1 MMYWHNNASRTYRAG
16 KQGKDAML
24 ICTPVTDDAEAT
36 YSCACHSPAFARLN
50 AVIEQ
55 RLSRRAFLA
64 GAAPSRH
71 GAVAEGGRGPPC
83 RSAPADQVCVH
94 QRQIFDGKEGT

>member
-64 GAAPSRH
+64 GGRRPGMALWPKAA
-71 GAVAEGGRGPPC
+71 VGR
-83 RSAPADQVCVH
+83 RAAA
-94 QRQIFDGKEGT
+94 RRRTR